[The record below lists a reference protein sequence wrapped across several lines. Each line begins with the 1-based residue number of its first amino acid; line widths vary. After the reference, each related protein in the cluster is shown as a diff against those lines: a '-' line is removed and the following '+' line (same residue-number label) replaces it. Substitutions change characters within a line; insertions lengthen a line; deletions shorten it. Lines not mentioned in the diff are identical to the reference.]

1 MTYHTATGNAPATH
15 VYHEAN
21 SYTAR
26 RTFSQHSRPSV
37 PYHTSE
43 WRFGSTYWSRLLFAS
58 RRCSSPRSLNP
69 IHRLEADRVKTGE
82 LSSILLIGDL
92 LAKFRTTERNIS
104 HFLTRPAQIARPV
117 DS

>member
-1 MTYHTATGNAPATH
+1 
-15 VYHEAN
+15 
-21 SYTAR
+21 
-26 RTFSQHSRPSV
+26 
-37 PYHTSE
+37 
-43 WRFGSTYWSRLLFAS
+43 
-58 RRCSSPRSLNP
+58 
-69 IHRLEADRVKTGE
+69 VKTGE